1 MRSMRRS
8 RQTTIYAGRRAQ
20 LAVHADAHAGEGSA
34 DAGETLTSA
43 HTVRS
48 LTLRCAFSGWNH
60 GTARRRSRAMPRR
73 EAPAHALPPDFEG
86 LIDLLVALAVQR
98 FGTEW
103 PQIVNAIKTTL
114 TPERGL
120 VDTLPSFPSAARC
133 EDRWRVITAHI
144 TGDKMAELPG
154 VIEDLTTK
162 RLATLATAHE
172 VTSREVAELRKVLQM
187 QGQAAAEAAEAAAA
201 AVAVSEASA
210 RAAPSA
216 AAAPSPTLP
225 PPPAPAPAA
234 APAAAEGTSPVPARL
249 GLGLGLG

>member
-1 MRSMRRS
+1 MA
-8 RQTTIYAGRRAQ
+8 TRA
-20 LAVHADAHAGEGSA
+20 
-34 DAGETLTSA
+34 T
-43 HTVRS
+43 
-48 LTLRCAFSGWNH
+48 RCAFSGWNH
-60 GTARRRSRAMPRR
+60 GTAPRRAMPRR

-172 VTSREVAELRKVLQM
+172 VTSREVAEP
-187 QGQAAAEAAEAAAA
+187 
-201 AVAVSEASA
+201 VSYTHL
-210 RAAPSA
+210 
-216 AAAPSPTLP
+216 TLP
-225 PPPAPAPAA
+225 
-234 APAAAEGTSPVPARL
+234 TILLV
-249 GLGLGLG
+249 